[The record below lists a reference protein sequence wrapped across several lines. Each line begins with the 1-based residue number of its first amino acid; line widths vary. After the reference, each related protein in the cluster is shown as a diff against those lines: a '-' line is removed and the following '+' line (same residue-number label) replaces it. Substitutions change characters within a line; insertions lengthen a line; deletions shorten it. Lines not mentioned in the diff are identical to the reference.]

1 MALGATPT
9 SVWVV
14 VTRETMFLCSGSD
27 SDSGGV
33 GMFPARRAMR
43 VDPVIALRGD

>member
-43 VDPVIALRGD
+43 LNPMLAVPGS